1 MSPLWTAVATA
12 RTAQRHL
19 RTARELEQRWEQLT
33 PEQRAEVRVELDAM
47 RKVGAAVQHRLTY
60 GARGF
65 VGEFKAAK
73 DGKPSPE
80 IDEGRPLAE
89 SVVDL
94 ARAIN
99 AVRAALQRAEAA
111 GG

>member
-19 RTARELEQRWEQLT
+19 RTVRDLEQRWEALT
-33 PEQRAEVRVELDAM
+33 PEQRAELRGEVDAM
-47 RKVGAAVQHRLTY
+47 RRVAAAVQFRLTY

-65 VGEFKAAK
+65 VNEFKAAK
-73 DGKPSPE
+73 DGRPAPE

-89 SVVDL
+89 SVADL
-94 ARAIN
+94 ARAIQ
-99 AVRAALQRAEAA
+99 AVRAALQRAETA
-111 GG
+111 GP